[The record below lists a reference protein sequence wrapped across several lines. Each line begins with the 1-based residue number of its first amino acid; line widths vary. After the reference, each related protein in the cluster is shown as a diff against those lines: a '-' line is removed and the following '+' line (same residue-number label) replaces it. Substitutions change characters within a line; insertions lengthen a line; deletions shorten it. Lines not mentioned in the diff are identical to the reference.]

1 MSGTGVFDLDSL
13 RDRKN
18 RERSKQTDPRNQ
30 VHKGGEIHDDA
41 DTTVQLRRESLTV
54 ILQVSNVRDDAEVH
68 RHIGIND
75 ALTFA
80 QLHEVLVTCFD
91 LPPEESP
98 WHFYRVDKDA
108 DKGVDKDAASTRA
121 DQRTESRRIDPSHH
135 VAEFLWREEEVVEFT
150 WGLWDFSLT
159 VADIY
164 PRDSG
169 TPQALCVGG
178 SGSFPGSRFDLTAI
192 NAELTGQAVIDEVLT
207 YLTPPARGII
217 ERSRLFDFVPLL
229 QALDLSRDVELSPEI
244 LQKLSTLPRE
254 VTTEGHDAFW
264 SVVLGLACM
273 GAQDLM
279 DAVTVTSMEALGWID
294 DDGEELTADEIWGM
308 CEASTAVLASVGA
321 WGPEA
326 AAPVDRL
333 DIFRAVLRGVG

>member
-18 RERSKQTDPRNQ
+18 REREGR
-30 VHKGGEIHDDA
+30 EIHDDT
-41 DTTVQLRRESLTV
+41 DKTVQLRRESLTV

-80 QLHEVLVTCFD
+80 ELHDVVVICFD
-91 LPPEESP
+91 LPDEESP
-98 WHFYRVDKDA
+98 WHFYRAGRGGDSGAKTDEA
-108 DKGVDKDAASTRA
+108 
-121 DQRTESRRIDPSHH
+121 RRIDPSHQ
-135 VAEFLWREEEVVEFT
+135 VAEFLWREDEVVEFT

-178 SGSFPGSRFDLTAI
+178 SGSFPGSHFDLTAI

-207 YLTPPARGII
+207 YLTPPARNII

-229 QALDLSRDVELSPEI
+229 QALDLSRDVEVSQETLK
-244 LQKLSTLPRE
+244 KLATLPRE
-254 VTTEGHDAFW
+254 VTTEGQDSFW

-273 GAQDLM
+273 GTLDLM
-279 DAVTVTSMEALGWID
+279 DGVTVTTMDALGWID
-294 DDGEELTADEIWGM
+294 DDGEELTAEEIWGM

-321 WGPEA
+321 CGPNA

-333 DIFRAVLRGVG
+333 DIFRALLRGVG

>member
-13 RDRKN
+13 RARKN
-18 RERSKQTDPRNQ
+18 REHEGR
-30 VHKGGEIHDDA
+30 EIHDDT
-41 DTTVQLRRESLTV
+41 DKTVQLRRESLTV
-54 ILQVSNVRDDAEVH
+54 IVQVSNIREDAEVH

-80 QLHEVLVTCFD
+80 ELHDVLVASFD
-91 LPPEESP
+91 LPDEESP
-98 WHFYRVDKDA
+98 WHFYLPEEQTSNTVSHKAREVK
-108 DKGVDKDAASTRA
+108 
-121 DQRTESRRIDPSHH
+121 QTEAQRIDPSHH
-135 VAEFLWREEEVVEFT
+135 VAEFLWREGEVVEFT

-178 SGSFPGSRFDLTAI
+178 SGSFPGSQFDLTAI
-192 NAELTGQAVIDEVLT
+192 NAKLTGQAVIDEVLT
-207 YLTPPARGII
+207 YLTPSARNII

-229 QALDLSRDVELSPEI
+229 QALDLNRDVELSREM
-244 LQKLSTLPRE
+244 LSKLSTLPRE

-264 SVVLGLACM
+264 SVVFGLACM
-273 GAQDLM
+273 GAPDLM
-279 DAVTVTSMEALGWID
+279 DGVTVTTMEALGWID

-321 WGPEA
+321 CGPNA

-333 DIFRAVLRGVG
+333 DIFRALLRGVG